1 MDPGLELLAETLIHH
16 PVTSDQLGVTELLTD
31 YQHLEMSLRASGYVV
46 HVGLVDNF
54 QVVR

>member
-1 MDPGLELLAETLIHH
+1 MDPSLEFLAETLVDH
-16 PVTSDQLGVTELLTD
+16 PVARDQLGVTELLTD

-54 QVVR
+54 QVLR